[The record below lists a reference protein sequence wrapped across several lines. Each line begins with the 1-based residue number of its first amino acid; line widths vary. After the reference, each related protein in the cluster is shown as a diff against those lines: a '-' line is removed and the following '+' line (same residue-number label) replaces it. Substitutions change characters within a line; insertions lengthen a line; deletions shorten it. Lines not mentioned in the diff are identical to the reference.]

1 MEPQTSWDLEEP
13 KGKYYKFESLS
24 DGRTVLEPVKV
35 PEHVARERE
44 KKVRERELRRIAEKN
59 RQRAGQLDRKFV
71 FLVGAGIVVCCFTCY
86 VYLSMLFEMKEHVE
100 TVSDLE
106 VQVEEAAAENDLL
119 EQRIENAENIAEI
132 EEAAEEELG
141 MSLADEGQIVYY
153 TVPDVDYMLQYE
165 DIE

>member
-35 PEHVARERE
+35 PEHVARARE
-44 KKVRERELRRIAEKN
+44 KKIRDRELRRIAEKN
-59 RQRAGQLDRKFV
+59 RQRAGLLDRKFV
-71 FLVGAGIVVCCFTCY
+71 FFVGVGIAVCCFACY
-86 VYLSMLFEMKEHVE
+86 IYLSMLFEMKEHVE

-119 EQRIENAENIAEI
+119 EQRIENSENIAEI
-132 EEAAEEELG
+132 EETAGEELG
-141 MSLADEGQIVYY
+141 MTLADEEQIIYY
-153 TVPDVDYMLQYE
+153 TVPDVDYMLQYG